1 MGTMSAVITIVEGM
15 TPVTNMDDSIH
26 GTFWSSSPKM
36 KHCPMSYQLL
46 HFLRK
51 GLQPRFHFHQ
61 KTKPTELL
69 LLSCNKIEQ
78 HQGWL

>member
-1 MGTMSAVITIVEGM
+1 MMGTISVVNAIVEGL

-26 GTFWSSSPKM
+26 GTFWCSSPKM
-36 KHCPMSYQLL
+36 KRCPMSYQLL
-46 HFLRK
+46 LILFLRK

-69 LLSCNKIEQ
+69 L
-78 HQGWL
+78 H